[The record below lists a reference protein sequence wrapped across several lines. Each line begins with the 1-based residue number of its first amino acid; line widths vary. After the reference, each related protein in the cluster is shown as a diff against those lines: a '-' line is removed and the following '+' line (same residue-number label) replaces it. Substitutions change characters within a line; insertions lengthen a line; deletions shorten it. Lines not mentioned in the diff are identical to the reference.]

1 MSRTIRRERISRR
14 WGHREEG
21 DHSVAGGLAVRIAH
35 LYPDLMNLYG
45 DRGNVIAI
53 YRRCQWHGLAPELL
67 RITLD
72 EKVDFRDFDILFVGG
87 GQDKEQRQI
96 CMDFT
101 KVKGAAL
108 SDAVEDGV
116 VLLAI
121 CGGYQLLGK
130 YYRTGTGEEIPGI
143 GLLDA
148 WTEAGRKRLI
158 GNVVISS
165 DLVRVGSDHTVVG
178 FENHSGKTF
187 LGKGLR
193 PLGRVLLG
201 FGNNGEDGMEG
212 AVYRNCIGTYL
223 HGSLLPKNPALTDYL
238 IGAALRRRYG
248 EAQLKPLDDTIESIA
263 HEAAIHR
270 ARQPVGR

>member
-1 MSRTIRRERISRR
+1 M
-14 WGHREEG
+14 
-21 DHSVAGGLAVRIAH
+21 AGGLAIRIAH

-53 YRRCQWHGLAPELL
+53 HRRCLWHGLAPELL
-67 RITLD
+67 RITLN

-87 GQDKEQRQI
+87 GQDKEQKQI

-108 SDAVEDGV
+108 SDGVEDGV

-165 DLVRVGSDHTVVG
+165 DLVRGGSDHTVVG

-187 LGKGLR
+187 LGKAVR

-201 FGNNGEDGMEG
+201 YGNNGEDGMEG
-212 AVYRNCIGTYL
+212 AVYKNCIGTYL
-223 HGSLLPKNPALTDYL
+223 HGSLLPKNPALTDFL

-263 HEAAIHR
+263 HEAAIRR